1 VEKVAP
7 ELVAHDEEGQIYTV
21 RYQAVDAMLL
31 NEFLKQ
37 HRHVAEQ
44 VTQIES
50 LKHQNGSLAER
61 LHELEATV
69 KSLVEKR

>member
-1 VEKVAP
+1 MAP

-37 HRHVAEQ
+37 HRHVEEQ
-44 VTQIES
+44 ATQIES

-61 LHELEATV
+61 LKELEATV